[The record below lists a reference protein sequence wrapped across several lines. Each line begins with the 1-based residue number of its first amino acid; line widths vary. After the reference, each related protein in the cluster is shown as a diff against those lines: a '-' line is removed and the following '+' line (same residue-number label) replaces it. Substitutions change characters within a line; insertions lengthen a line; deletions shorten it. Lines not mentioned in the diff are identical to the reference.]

1 MENHGTPIL
10 AGSDP
15 MGNPHRGRS
24 PSAVPW
30 IGTSGWA
37 YPEWKDDFYAGVP
50 RSRWLEHYA
59 QHFNA
64 VEVNA
69 TFYHTLRTSTLE
81 RWRDLTPPH
90 FRFCIKASRYIT
102 HIQRLE
108 TTDESLARL
117 RAQADALGAKL
128 AVVLWQMPQGLK
140 RDLDLFERFARRLD
154 GWRGVRHAIEFRNES
169 WFGDEVAQRLS
180 EQRLAAVQSH
190 AADWPM
196 WEAVTTDLVYVRLH
210 GGAHTYASAYST
222 AALRRWAERIQG
234 WLAQR
239 REVHVYFDNTA
250 EGHAVQNALALA
262 KLCQGKQSG

>member
-1 MENHGTPIL
+1 M
-10 AGSDP
+10 GSRRR
-15 MGNPHRGRS
+15 NQS
-24 PSAVPW
+24 PSAVAL

-50 RSRWLEHYA
+50 RDRWLEHYA
-59 QHFNA
+59 QRFNA

-69 TFYHTLRTSTLE
+69 TFYHTLRISTLE
-81 RWRDLTPPH
+81 KWRDRTPPH

-108 TTDESLARL
+108 TTDESFARL

-128 AVVLWQMPQGLK
+128 AVVLWQMPQGLQ
-140 RDLDLFERFARRLD
+140 RDLDLFGRFARRLD
-154 GWRGVRHAIEFRNES
+154 EWHEVRHAIEFRHAS
-169 WFGDEVAQRLS
+169 WFGNEIAECLS
-180 EQRLAAVQSH
+180 AHRLAAVQSH

-210 GGAHTYASAYST
+210 GGARTYASAYSAT
-222 AALRRWAERIQG
+222 ALRRWAERIRN

-262 KLCQGKQSG
+262 RLCQGRQGRKRR